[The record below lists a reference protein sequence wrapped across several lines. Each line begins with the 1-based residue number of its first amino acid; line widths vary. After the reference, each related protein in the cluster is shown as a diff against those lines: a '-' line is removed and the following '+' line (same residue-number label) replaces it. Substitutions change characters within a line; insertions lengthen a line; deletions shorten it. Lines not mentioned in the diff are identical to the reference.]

1 MQEEKTG
8 KRFRLK
14 QKRESEEKMPRL
26 RRTTG
31 GLLPQTQGGKI
42 PHTERSKQISADAR
56 NFKTRLLAQ
65 IPMTVSD
72 GLKKGNRNEQH
83 AINPIAEI
91 TPN

>member
-1 MQEEKTG
+1 MRGAAEKV
-8 KRFRLK
+8 
-14 QKRESEEKMPRL
+14 
-26 RRTTG
+26 
-31 GLLPQTQGGKI
+31 LLQTQGGKI
-42 PHTERSKQISADAR
+42 PHTKRSKRLPADPR
-56 NFKTRLLAQ
+56 DFETRLLAQ

>member
-1 MQEEKTG
+1 
-8 KRFRLK
+8 
-14 QKRESEEKMPRL
+14 MPNMR
-26 RRTTG
+26 G
-31 GLLPQTQGGKI
+31 AAVKVLLQTQGGKI

-65 IPMTVSD
+65 IHMTVSD